1 MGKRIKKLK
10 KIRLHR
16 EGTDQLLYGGIGIA
30 LARQN
35 QLTQRA
41 AAQQYA
47 AEAGQHHR

>member
-30 LARQN
+30 LV
-35 QLTQRA
+35 A
-41 AAQQYA
+41 AILWFA
-47 AEAGQHHR
+47 